1 MAQYK
6 DNIQKSKNIYIQK
19 SVALLLVRNRL
30 QITEIIQIGINRK

>member
-6 DNIQKSKNIYIQK
+6 DNIQKSKNVYIQK
-19 SVALLLVRNRL
+19 SIALLVRNRL